1 MGARRKPWC
10 HTLGMTMKRT
20 PRPRDPIQLGKL
32 MVDIAT
38 GAVPD
43 AVDDGKNAAAAELGR
58 RGGLKGGAARAKALS
73 SERRSEIAK
82 NAASKR
88 TKKS

>member
-1 MGARRKPWC
+1 MS
-10 HTLGMTMKRT
+10 MKRT

-43 AVDDGKNAAAAELGR
+43 AVEDRKDSAAASMGQ
-58 RGGLKGGAARAKALS
+58 KGGEARARRLTPKQREEAARLAS
-73 SERRSEIAK
+73 
-82 NAASKR
+82 AAR
-88 TKKS
+88 WKKKP